1 VSQQIN
7 LFNPLFLEKKKRF
20 SAVAMGQ
27 ALLVLCAGT
36 VALGFY
42 VSARVEHMEQQAR
55 AGAARLEQRQAR
67 LADVQAQFA
76 PRKKNPEYAAQLA
89 QAEAQLA
96 ALRHVSGVL
105 ARGELGDTSGYAGY
119 FKALARQGMD
129 GVWLTGVRIAGA
141 GHDINIAG
149 RALDGA
155 AVPQYLG
162 KLTREP
168 LMQGKSFASLQIEPG
183 VATPG
188 AATGPGK
195 DSGAPAPY
203 VEFTL
208 RSTLDEV
215 KR

>member
-20 SAVAMGQ
+20 AAVAMAQ

-42 VSARVEHMEQQAR
+42 VSARVDHMQQQAK

-67 LADVQAQFA
+67 LETVQEQFT
-76 PRKKNPEYAAQLA
+76 PRKKNPEVAAQLA

-168 LMQGKSFASLQIEPG
+168 LMQGKSFASLQI
-183 VATPG
+183 VPG
-188 AATGPGK
+188 AAAPGAEK
-195 DSGAPAPY
+195 EGGAAAAPY

-208 RSTLDEV
+208 RSTMDEV